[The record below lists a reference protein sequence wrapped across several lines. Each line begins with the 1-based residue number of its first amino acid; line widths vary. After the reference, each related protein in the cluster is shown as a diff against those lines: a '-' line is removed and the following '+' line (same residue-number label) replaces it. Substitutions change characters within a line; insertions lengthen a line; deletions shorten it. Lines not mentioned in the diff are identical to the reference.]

1 MHTSILGSTPLFPI
15 GMINLRE
22 IYLLLVSKRV
32 ESCVAT
38 TFFNIGRRLYLHYI
52 GMFKPS
58 CNRYKTRLQMKFN
71 IPLHMAI
78 TRQQAFSFLGLK
90 IWTKISHS
98 TENLKTMAS
107 FTYTLKR
114 LVKWKL
120 CTEVK

>member
-38 TFFNIGRRLYLHYI
+38 TFFNIG
-52 GMFKPS
+52 MFKPS
-58 CNRYKTRLQMKFN
+58 YNRYKTRSQMKFD
-71 IPLHMAI
+71 IPLRKAI
-78 TRQQAFSFLGLK
+78 TRQQAFSFLGPK

-114 LVKWKL
+114 
-120 CTEVK
+120 